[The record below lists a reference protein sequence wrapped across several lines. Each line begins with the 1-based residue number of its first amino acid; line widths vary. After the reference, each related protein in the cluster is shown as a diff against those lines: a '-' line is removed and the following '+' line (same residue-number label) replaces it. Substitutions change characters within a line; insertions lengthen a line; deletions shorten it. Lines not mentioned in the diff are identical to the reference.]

1 MRLFLFISLS
11 LLGLVILSLFFEN
24 TSFISDG
31 ILAITGIIV
40 AWYTYETSQM
50 KNEMV
55 TQRRLSSSPF
65 VIIEE
70 NNKKFVLSNYGTPA
84 INIEISGVDLGE
96 YDTFIFPEILFL
108 APNSHIEIIG
118 KTNSGSSL
126 IDQSLHVYWKGLYG
140 SEFDIKTSIKY
151 DDLTGRR
158 YETLMKVGKGDHKII
173 HIKEIA

>member
-96 YDTFIFPEILFL
+96 YDTFIFPKIPFL

-118 KTNSGSSL
+118 KHQQWQFPYRSKLTCLLEGIIWIRIRYKN
-126 IDQSLHVYWKGLYG
+126 
-140 SEFDIKTSIKY
+140 KY
-151 DDLTGRR
+151 
-158 YETLMKVGKGDHKII
+158 KIR
-173 HIKEIA
+173 